1 MYLPPG
7 FAPAVLNRPS
17 PRAGEGRRFLG
28 LVLSVA
34 ALLGV
39 MATAVAADAP
49 RVTFAEL
56 AACPLVADAADP
68 RLVAEM
74 PATLRVARD
83 GRVRLTGYMLP
94 LTVEAGRARQ
104 FLLMR
109 NQNACCFGQ
118 MPAANE
124 YVVAEAAAPGLPVR
138 MDAPV
143 TFEGR
148 LRIAPVVSGG
158 AVVQFYNL
166 EDAALSSAAR

>member
-1 MYLPPG
+1 MARGLAG
-7 FAPAVLNRPS
+7 FALLSAV
-17 PRAGEGRRFLG
+17 
-28 LVLSVA
+28 VLR
-34 ALLGV
+34 G
-39 MATAVAADAP
+39 ADAP

-56 AACPLVADAADP
+56 AKCPLVEELSDP
-68 RLVAEM
+68 RLEAAM
-74 PATLRVARD
+74 PAALRSVRD
-83 GRVRLTGYMLP
+83 GRVRLSGYMLP
-94 LTVEAGRARQ
+94 LVVGQGRTSQ

-124 YVVAEAAAPGLPVR
+124 FVVAEAAAPGVAVR

-143 TFEGR
+143 VFEGR

-166 EDAALSSAAR
+166 EDVVLASPNR